1 MAPSAGV
8 LPLQT
13 MVSTLIVRDAT
24 LAINGAPEAR
34 GDARDHLRDRVEQ
47 VGAMDAETLAAC
59 AEVLR
64 SSGSGENVD
73 VDVLE
78 AMTILGLAQPAEAER
93 FGLSPLAAG
102 RRLAARLEQSG
113 DPDFAMAVLEILL
126 EAFPHQSALER
137 DLSALM
143 RRQGMVHDLINRYED
158 RAKRLLREGKT
169 QEAIGWLREVLL
181 LDGSRKD
188 VARLIRNL
196 RLKQTAGRR
205 GHSTVWRK
213 ILVILLV
220 SLGTTFLVLREQRLR
235 TEFQSMTPAVAGNLQ
250 SMSKRLALLEAFLDA
265 NPIWHGSLFV
275 ISERT
280 GLRGDIDRL
289 EREEALKVQAAEA
302 QLLEQIESADL
313 LHAKA
318 RAKVDVGDFAAA
330 LEALK
335 AARELAPAGWEGSAS
350 LENDIQAI
358 SEYLED
364 GQ

>member
-1 MAPSAGV
+1 MA
-8 LPLQT
+8 
-13 MVSTLIVRDAT
+13 STLIVRDAT
-24 LAINGAPEAR
+24 LAINGVPEAR
-34 GDARDHLRDRVEQ
+34 GDARDHLRSRVGE
-47 VGAMDAETLAAC
+47 VGAMDAETVAAC

-64 SSGSGENVD
+64 SSGAGENVAA
-73 VDVLE
+73 DVLE

-93 FGLSPLAAG
+93 FGISPLAAG

-126 EAFPHQSALER
+126 EAFPHQSSLER

-143 RRQGMVHDLINRYED
+143 RRQGMVNDLVHRYED

-188 VARLIRNL
+188 VARLVRNL

-213 ILVILLV
+213 ILVLLLV

-250 SMSKRLALLEAFLDA
+250 SMRKRLALLEAFLDA
-265 NPIWHGSLFV
+265 NPIWHGSLLV

-280 GLRGDIDRL
+280 GLRVDIDRL
-289 EREEALKVQAAEA
+289 EQEERLKVEAAEA
-302 QLLEQIESADL
+302 QLTEQIESANL
-313 LHAKA
+313 LQAKA
-318 RAKVDVGDFAAA
+318 RAKVDIGEFQQA

-335 AARELAPAGWEGSAS
+335 AAREIAPAGWEGATSV
-350 LENDIQAI
+350 ENDIQAI
-358 SEYLED
+358 SQYLEENR
-364 GQ
+364 